1 MAEDAG
7 GKENAPG
14 GTPGGSQDGGQ
25 GGGAGGDAGAAQE
38 TAAAIEEPPEHVGG
52 EETQGSTPPSSEGTP
67 APPGEDKDDTDSAT
81 EVLEPKDDDALED
94 DGHEDN
100 APAAPAQGDAAGGE
114 DGVTPP
120 STGGVTFSGTEDQD
134 PIPPLEGTMG
144 LPKDKTKAT
153 QWQGRAQRVPGGPK
167 VPQEAQDYDAMT
179 LDEVEKIVANYPL
192 DAEKGKEAQEALAKK
207 RLALEQRD
215 EQTPPSW
222 DDDSSSDVYMPK
234 ENGTRGNN
242 KKPLGRSR
250 SHRKHWSEMDLM
262 DFQAKA
268 IFQMRSF
275 RGDLSKA
282 IFQANAIGACLGR
295 HQQGHISSDPL
306 CPAKND
312 ARRRAKF
319 SQDKNLT
326 QARGSGGKRVEGGGW
341 GGGGRGGAP
350 MALERRL
357 RPLYEA
363 LDAGNPKIA
372 LKHAQQGLKKSP
384 GEPQLL
390 ALKGTPSP
398 PPPRRRRSR
407 PVHRTL
413 PLWPGLYPRWRAAS
427 ASAGEGVRV

>member
-167 VPQEAQDYDAMT
+167 VPQGAQDYDAMT
-179 LDEVEKIVANYPL
+179 LDEVEKIIANYPL

-207 RLALEQRD
+207 RLELEQRD

-234 ENGTRGNN
+234 ENGTRGNK

-268 IFQMRSF
+268 IFQRQSFKQRRSALAWAATS
-275 RGDLSKA
+275 RATSPA
-282 IFQANAIGACLGR
+282 TRSGR
-295 HQQGHISSDPL
+295 PRMTH
-306 CPAKND
+306 A
-312 ARRRAKF
+312 
-319 SQDKNLT
+319 
-326 QARGSGGKRVEGGGW
+326 GGLNSHRTKTSHR
-341 GGGGRGGAP
+341 RGGP
-350 MALERRL
+350 VERGWRGEVGGAGGAGA
-357 RPLYEA
+357 RPWHSSA
-363 LDAGNPKIA
+363 ACGR
-372 LKHAQQGLKKSP
+372 STRRWTR
-384 GEPQLL
+384 
-390 ALKGTPSP
+390 GT
-398 PPPRRRRSR
+398 RRSR
-407 PVHRTL
+407 SSTRSR
-413 PLWPGLYPRWRAAS
+413 G
-427 ASAGEGVRV
+427 